1 MKVGVLNRLSAAKKL
16 KLVCLAFRASL
27 KASNSISGQPWLI
40 LPEHGSSTVGL
51 TTPVAG
57 PCLAPHSRMC
67 NDDMPSEDGIPSVKI
82 SETYEY
88 ENLEPLQARTLSR
101 SPHPYHRRQ
110 SERVADLQW
119 DGGKINL
126 PTLKTLESTDG
137 GYDKLTI
144 TSENI
149 ARRVKA
155 PASAS
160 DSGTE
165 ADDESG
171 LVLQSLPA
179 PPLRWHKGLKGQ
191 DGEGSASP
199 LLTPSYLD
207 DESQGLEL
215 ERQLSRHAD
224 EQSSAS
230 INDGRRRIREKF
242 TRRRRAELLRR
253 LSETILL
260 GIVGYIAFLRQT
272 DLIVGV
278 WRPGTP

>member
-1 MKVGVLNRLSAAKKL
+1 MK
-16 KLVCLAFRASL
+16 AF
-27 KASNSISGQPWLI
+27 NCISGPPWLV
-40 LPEHGSSTVGL
+40 LPERGSSTVRL
-51 TTPVAG
+51 TTLVAG
-57 PCLAPHSRMC
+57 PYLAPHSRMY
-67 NDDMPSEDGIPSVKI
+67 NDEMPSEDGKT

-88 ENLEPLQARTLSR
+88 ENLEPLPRQRLSR

-110 SERVADLQW
+110 SESVGHSQWNGSKIDLP
-119 DGGKINL
+119 N
-126 PTLKTLESTDG
+126 LKTLESTDG
-137 GYDKLTI
+137 GYEKLI
-144 TSENI
+144 TRENTP
-149 ARRVKA
+149 RRGKG
-155 PASAS
+155 PASPS

-171 LVLQSLPA
+171 LLLQSLPA

-191 DGEGSASP
+191 SGEGSASP

-224 EQSSAS
+224 YQNSVS

-260 GIVGYIAFLRQT
+260 GIVGYIAFIRQAN
-272 DLIVGV
+272 LIVVV
-278 WRPGTP
+278 WRPGTPKALEVRKNSS